1 MFGIPTFMEG
11 RVNSSYGEEVVLARG
26 VSSCMICSVFQQG
39 KRPFY
44 CKQLLPIGCTAML
57 VFNMRA
63 LNFHF
68 AASSSYFPLVLVHPV
83 TLPYAVSWVMCPKSL
98 HFPMISPYLISWW
111 LDDSSAIQAWQFITS
126 NYLLRTSH
134 DKSWCSSPQPF
145 ICWSSESENWTTAT

>member
-26 VSSCMICSVFQQG
+26 VSSCMIGSVFQQG

-57 VFNMRA
+57 VFNTRA

-68 AASSSYFPLVLVHPV
+68 AASSSFFPLVLVNPV

-98 HFPMISPYLISWW
+98 HFPMISPYLISRRF
-111 LDDSSAIQAWQFITS
+111 LSNSSMTIHRLSLFTENLTWQKLVLLTTS
-126 NYLLRTSH
+126 ISYADPLKVKNEQLEL
-134 DKSWCSSPQPF
+134 
-145 ICWSSESENWTTAT
+145 